1 MFNSAVWKLAIA
13 APSVMG
19 VLVSFD
25 TIPGGLPLFKGM
37 RRSLQVPQGDRP
49 RMVATDLRRPMI
61 SWGRDHEISKR
72 GGRVM
77 NLLFRAPPVEQL
89 CCPLATPTTRIA

>member
-1 MFNSAVWKLAIA
+1 
-13 APSVMG
+13 
-19 VLVSFD
+19 
-25 TIPGGLPLFKGM
+25 
-37 RRSLQVPQGDRP
+37 
-49 RMVATDLRRPMI
+49 MVATDLRRPMI